1 MNIREIDHITLTVTD
16 IARSERF
23 YHEVF
28 DMPILEDAPF
38 AGVRAGKQRIYFV
51 TSDTQPE
58 IAPVAPTIGSLAF
71 SIVAKNPLNEVIN
84 HLKSYFVE
92 IIDEPKTRQGTHGLV
107 TSLLIKD
114 PDGNIIEIA
123 NY

>member
-1 MNIREIDHITLTVTD
+1 MNIREIDHITLTVSD

-28 DMPILEDAPF
+28 DMPVLEDAPF

-51 TSDTQPE
+51 TSEQQPE
-58 IAPVAPTIGSLAF
+58 IAPAQATAGSIAF
-71 SIVAKNPLNEVIN
+71 SIVAKNPMEEIVN
-84 HLKSYFVE
+84 HLKSYFIE
-92 IIDEPKTRQGTHGLV
+92 IIDEPKTRQGTHGAV
-107 TSLLIKD
+107 QSLLIKD
-114 PDGNIIEIA
+114 PDGNVIEIA

>member
-1 MNIREIDHITLTVTD
+1 MNIREIDHITLTVSD

-28 DMPILEDAPF
+28 DMPILIDAPF

-51 TSDTQPE
+51 TPDQQPQFAPAQATTGS
-58 IAPVAPTIGSLAF
+58 IALSV
-71 SIVAKNPLNEVIN
+71 VAKNPIEEIVN
-84 HLKSYFVE
+84 HLKSYFIE
-92 IIDEPKTRQGTHGLV
+92 IIDNPKTRQGTHGDV
-107 TSLLIKD
+107 QSLLIKD
-114 PDGNIIEIA
+114 PDGNLIEIA

>member
-1 MNIREIDHITLTVTD
+1 MNIREIDHITLTVSD
-16 IARSERF
+16 VARSERF

-51 TSDTQPE
+51 TNEAQPS
-58 IAPVAPTIGSLAF
+58 IAPANPTTGSIAF
-71 SIVAKNPLNEVIN
+71 SIIAKNPMAEIVN
-84 HLKSYFVE
+84 HLKSYFID
-92 IIDEPKTRQGTHGLV
+92 IIDEPKTRQGTHGDV
-107 TSLLIKD
+107 QSLLVKD
-114 PDGNIIEIA
+114 PDGNVIEIA

>member
-1 MNIREIDHITLTVTD
+1 MNIREIDHITLTVSD
-16 IARSERF
+16 IAKSERF

-28 DMPILEDAPF
+28 DMPILEDAPL

-51 TSDTQPE
+51 EKEQQPPF
-58 IAPVAPTIGSLAF
+58 APANPSIGSIAF
-71 SIVAKNPLNEVIN
+71 SIVAKNPMDEIIN
-84 HLKSYFVE
+84 HLKSYFIDIV
-92 IIDEPKTRQGTHGLV
+92 DEPQVREGTHGKV
-107 TSLLIKD
+107 KSLLIKD